1 MVKWVH
7 CAAFLQLLLMMARM
21 VVFPVESQAESVAAG
36 DNQDSR
42 EPPMVEDEPPPTQV
56 EPPGD
61 RGGPTLKGPEP
72 SGAGDGHLPRDGSVP
87 REIQPPCLGEGSTPG
102 KTEPISVMNVSSHA
116 KEEPPIVKHDS
127 SSGGAERL
135 MGELVPRPV
144 AANPSQH
151 QRESHT
157 DVDEQPENA
166 PPVVVLPLSEYE
178 ILTTSILPNRGSSD
192 IEQKSGKTAS
202 VNDTQLD
209 TIVLPITGT
218 GSEVYGF
225 IILTSSDNDSLA
237 NWLEKPHAAKPHAA
251 MFRQSNKSEISTPE
265 EFPGSQ
271 TLGICRNIY
280 DSLYGKPQ
288 SSMGYIYLINSTKFI
303 YFFVNKTF
311 VDICLP
317 IFRIFHGCEEYTYLT
332 ICSKRTIAFIH
343 SHGCQRLSEEDMY
356 FDFFLGLHV
365 IRDNVECMK
374 KLCEG
379 SFRVRESSVGGVT
392 YQIFSIFDPYGGN
405 KACITNIILHGSYT
419 SGRYNKTYMTINYHW
434 PSCCVGCVV
443 VWSDH
448 PEDHG
453 INGGWRYLDG
463 SCQATEVVLIMVVA
477 CVAVLG
483 VVGNVVVVVVMVSS
497 EHIGQ
502 ESSMLRTTLAVTDLL
517 LGIFVV
523 MPSFFA
529 HISPFITE
537 TNYSDI
543 KYLDYIIRPTHVKK
557 RDIADNSIKSVLT
570 YIKGYPLFQ
579 SLLKKTCL
587 TVSLLIIFLLSVERF
602 LAISRP
608 LRYRDYITPGR
619 IKAAI
624 VFCWVMSLL
633 DALILSYDKDGRIIS
648 QWSTF
653 NKLPIIGL
661 TNYPDNLLYAFLSNL
676 HIVLLLGTVI
686 ATVALSLLA
695 IRSFLIKKARE
706 EAEWRHYG
714 LTSTELYDNDNRRI
728 VITMILMIIFY
739 IISVSPIG
747 IQFIL
752 YSGNNRPYQTFLF
765 EYLASWMFLASTA
778 WNPWVFNIRST
789 QFVSDMAEFLRRVL
803 PARVGERLRPYI
815 THSGHKWDNSEL
827 TPRRMKMLR
836 ELGISET

>member
-1 MVKWVH
+1 
-7 CAAFLQLLLMMARM
+7 
-21 VVFPVESQAESVAAG
+21 
-36 DNQDSR
+36 
-42 EPPMVEDEPPPTQV
+42 
-56 EPPGD
+56 
-61 RGGPTLKGPEP
+61 
-72 SGAGDGHLPRDGSVP
+72 
-87 REIQPPCLGEGSTPG
+87 
-102 KTEPISVMNVSSHA
+102 
-116 KEEPPIVKHDS
+116 
-127 SSGGAERL
+127 
-135 MGELVPRPV
+135 
-144 AANPSQH
+144 
-151 QRESHT
+151 
-157 DVDEQPENA
+157 
-166 PPVVVLPLSEYE
+166 
-178 ILTTSILPNRGSSD
+178 
-192 IEQKSGKTAS
+192 
-202 VNDTQLD
+202 
-209 TIVLPITGT
+209 
-218 GSEVYGF
+218 
-225 IILTSSDNDSLA
+225 
-237 NWLEKPHAAKPHAA
+237 
-251 MFRQSNKSEISTPE
+251 
-265 EFPGSQ
+265 
-271 TLGICRNIY
+271 
-280 DSLYGKPQ
+280 
-288 SSMGYIYLINSTKFI
+288 
-303 YFFVNKTF
+303 
-311 VDICLP
+311 
-317 IFRIFHGCEEYTYLT
+317 
-332 ICSKRTIAFIH
+332 
-343 SHGCQRLSEEDMY
+343 
-356 FDFFLGLHV
+356 
-365 IRDNVECMK
+365 MK
-374 KLCEG
+374 KVCNG
-379 SFRVRESSVGGVT
+379 SFRLRESSVGGVT
-392 YQIFSIFDPYGGN
+392 YQIFNLLDFHGGQ
-405 KACITNIILHGSYT
+405 KACNANFSLHGSYT
-419 SGRYNKTYMTINYHW
+419 SGRYNKTYVTINNHW
-434 PSCCVGCVV
+434 PSCCVVCVV

-537 TNYSDI
+537 TSYSDL
-543 KYLDYIIRPTHVKK
+543 KYLNYFIRSTHVKK
-557 RDIADNSIKSVLT
+557 RDLSDFTITNLLT
-570 YIKGYPLFQ
+570 YSEGYPLFQ

-661 TNYPDNLLYAFLSNL
+661 TDYPDTLLYAFLSNL
-676 HIVLLLGTVI
+676 HIVLLIGTVI

-739 IISVSPIG
+739 IISLSPIG

-752 YSGNNRPYQTFLF
+752 YSWNNRPYQTFLF